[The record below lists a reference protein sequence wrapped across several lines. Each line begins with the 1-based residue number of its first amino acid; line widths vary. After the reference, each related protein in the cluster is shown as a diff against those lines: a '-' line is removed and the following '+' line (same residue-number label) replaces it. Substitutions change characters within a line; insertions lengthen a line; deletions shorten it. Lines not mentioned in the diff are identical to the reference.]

1 MGKIFRKIETT
12 MKVMVSKGITLLTSA
27 AYLLGVV
34 IGVVMQAWRRIRGG
48 RD

>member
-34 IGVVMQAWRRIRGG
+34 IGEAMQVWWRIRG
-48 RD
+48 DWD